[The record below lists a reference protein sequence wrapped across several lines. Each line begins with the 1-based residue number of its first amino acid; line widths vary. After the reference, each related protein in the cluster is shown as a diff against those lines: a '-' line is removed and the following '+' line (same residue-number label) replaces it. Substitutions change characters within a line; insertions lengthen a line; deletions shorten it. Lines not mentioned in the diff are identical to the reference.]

1 MPKQKT
7 NRSAAK
13 RFKVTGSGKIK
24 RGLSGKRHGMIGK
37 GRSRKRRLL
46 GTVLVADVDA
56 PRIRRMLLTK

>member
-24 RGLSGKRHGMIGK
+24 RGQSGKRHGMIGK
-37 GRSRKRRLL
+37 GRNRKRRLL
-46 GTVLVADVDA
+46 GTTLVAAVDSG
-56 PRIRRMLLTK
+56 RVKRMLSS